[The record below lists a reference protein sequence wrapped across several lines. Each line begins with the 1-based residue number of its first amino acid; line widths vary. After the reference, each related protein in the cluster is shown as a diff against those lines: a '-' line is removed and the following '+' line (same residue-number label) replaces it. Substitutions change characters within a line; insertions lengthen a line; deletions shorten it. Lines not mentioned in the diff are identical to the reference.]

1 MRLVRTNSLTILA
14 PWSRSTL
21 SDLPAPIF
29 WFAVPADNQ
38 PPSIPSSADAANVD
52 QTSALKIGASGS
64 SVFGSIVARL
74 PMTVLW
80 ALLAQGL
87 LSITRLLTTM
97 TVGGRFG
104 SGSEGQLGYYSSAFS
119 LLMILIAIFEAFI
132 TTPLTVFNQQQSN
145 RRRPIFAGHMLASAL
160 LLMGLLGAIACIW
173 ISLQLSYQWLK
184 SPELV
189 AALVAVCI
197 IGPLQLLREFAR
209 RWLLANLQAR
219 PAAFLEFLF
228 AGLFVAAL
236 LGLVLANQVTAVSVF
251 AAIGVVN
258 TIGLIVWWRY
268 YGQEFVFERRTLGQQ
283 LNLNFQYGR
292 WVAGENVCS
301 ALTMYFCSWYLMYM
315 IDEDAAGFFF
325 ACFTVVL
332 LANPFLLGICSILAP
347 KAANAYIESSY
358 QGLARVLCRFGG
370 VIMGV
375 LLLFAV
381 GLWFGGEWLTNRVFG
396 PRYELYVIEHLGGQ
410 NRITS
415 VLGLAMPLM
424 GLSYIS
430 AFGLLA
436 INRPFENFY
445 AAIAGLVVLVGMCLS
460 FAEPTLSNAAISFVA
475 SFATAA
481 TCRAGFLIFAF
492 AKRA

>member
-1 MRLVRTNSLTILA
+1 M
-14 PWSRSTL
+14 
-21 SDLPAPIF
+21 
-29 WFAVPADNQ
+29 PADNQ
-38 PPSIPSSADAANVD
+38 HPSIPSSTDAANAD
-52 QTSALKIGASGS
+52 LNPTLKLGASNS
-64 SVFGSIVARL
+64 PIFGSIIARL

-104 SGSEGQLGYYSSAFS
+104 SGSEGQLGYYSSGFS

-145 RRRPIFAGHMLASAL
+145 NRRPIFSGHMLASAL

-173 ISLQLSYQWLK
+173 ISLQVSYQWLE

-209 RWLLANLQAR
+209 RWLLANLEAR

-236 LGLVLANQVTAVSVF
+236 LGLVLTDQVTAVSVF

-258 TIGLIVWWRY
+258 VIGLIVWWRY
-268 YGQEFVFERRTLGQQ
+268 YRQEFVFERKSFGKQFDV
-283 LNLNFQYGR
+283 NFQYGR

-332 LANPFLLGICSILAP
+332 LANPFLLGVCSILAP
-347 KAANAYIESSY
+347 RAANAYIESSY
-358 QGLARVLCRFGG
+358 QGLARVLYRFGG

-375 LLLFAV
+375 LLVFAV

-396 PRYELYVIEHLGGQ
+396 PRYELYVVEHLNGQ
-410 NRITS
+410 NHITS
-415 VLGLAMPLM
+415 MLGLAMPLM

-436 INRPFENFY
+436 INRPFDNFY
-445 AAIAGLVVLVGMCLS
+445 AAIAGLIVLIGMCMS
-460 FAEPTLSNAAISFVA
+460 FAEPTLNNAAISFVV
-475 SFATAA
+475 SFAVAA
-481 TCRAGFLIFAF
+481 TFRAGFLVAAF
-492 AKRA
+492 ANRPETPPT